1 MKEPKRDPNWDISE
15 AKFLKSGNVIKRYA
29 LKRYWR
35 SLRAWYKFQIN
46 RFKKGF
52 IDDV

>member
-1 MKEPKRDPNWDISE
+1 MKEPKRDPGYDIAE
-15 AKFLKSGNVIKRYA
+15 AKFIKGGSAIKRYA

-35 SLRAWYKFQIN
+35 SIRNWYKFQIN
-46 RFKKGF
+46 RFKKGI